1 MLATGA
7 ANLGFIRLKVKAR
20 PKAKYGVIYASG
32 YYFAKNMFI
41 NSINLS
47 PWLQRVNC
55 NLGFADLMS

>member
-47 PWLQRVNC
+47 P
-55 NLGFADLMS
+55 

>member
-1 MLATGA
+1 
-7 ANLGFIRLKVKAR
+7 
-20 PKAKYGVIYASG
+20 
-32 YYFAKNMFI
+32 MFI